1 MGPVLWVGME
11 VACGGGPA
19 PVEVEV
25 RALRL
30 AAFVGI
36 DRGEARDQ
44 TLADGPKRDLPRA
57 VPVGAIVGGPE
68 REIHAL
74 RQRGARL
81 REDVK
86 TLVAIPVLERTIASI
101 GVDRDETLRASRVG
115 DNRV

>member
-11 VACGGGPA
+11 VACGGGQA
-19 PVEVEV
+19 SFEVEV
-25 RALRL
+25 RAVRL

-36 DRGEARDQ
+36 DRAEARDQ

-68 REIHAL
+68 REIHSL

-81 REDVK
+81 RDGVK
-86 TLVAIPVLERTIASI
+86 TLVAIPVPERAIDSLR
-101 GVDRDETLRASRVG
+101 VDRDATL
-115 DNRV
+115 